1 MKPQE
6 VISRIKQP
14 AMQDIESIIAQID
27 DNTRLL
33 RLREV
38 IEIVGFKHSHIYGL
52 IKENKFPK
60 PIKLSSKK
68 AVWLSTQITEWKKE
82 AVRTALIRS

>member
-1 MKPQE
+1 MTAQTQLVSTKD
-6 VISRIKQP
+6 V
-14 AMQDIESIIAQID
+14 ESIIAQID
-27 DNTRLL
+27 DGTRLL

-60 PIKLSSKK
+60 PIKLGPKSS
-68 AVWLSTQITEWKKE
+68 VWLSTQITAWKKE
-82 AVRTALIRS
+82 AIREALLQN

>member
-6 VISRIKQP
+6 VISRIEQP
-14 AMQDIESIIAQID
+14 AMEDIESIIAQID

-38 IEIVGFKHSHIYGL
+38 MDIVGFKHSYIYAL

-60 PIKLSSKK
+60 PVKLGPKSV
-68 AVWLSTQITEWKKE
+68 VWLSTQITAWKKE
-82 AVRTALIRS
+82 TVRSALLQG